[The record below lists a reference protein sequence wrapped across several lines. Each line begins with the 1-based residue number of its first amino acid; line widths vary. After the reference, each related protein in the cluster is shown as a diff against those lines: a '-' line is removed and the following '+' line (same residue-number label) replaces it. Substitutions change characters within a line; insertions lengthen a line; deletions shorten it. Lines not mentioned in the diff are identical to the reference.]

1 MSAGNHDFLIETGV
15 TWSSVIDW
23 QDSAGAGID
32 LTTRTITGKIK
43 RKVLD
48 SLAVVSFTVTKANQ
62 TTNPGRFTISL
73 TATETAKLP
82 VKQTQDGKK
91 DFTELSYDIESLN
104 GSTVDRILEGLVKV
118 SPQVTT

>member
-1 MSAGNHDFLIETGV
+1 MAAGNHDFLIEAGA

-23 QDSAGAGID
+23 QDSAGVGIN

-48 SLAVVSFTVTKANQ
+48 PLEVVSFTVTKADQ
-62 TTNPGRFTISL
+62 GTNPGRFTISL

-91 DFTELSYDIESLN
+91 DFTELSYDIESVN
-104 GSTVDRILEGLVKV
+104 GSTVDRILEGLIKV
-118 SPQVTT
+118 SPQVTA